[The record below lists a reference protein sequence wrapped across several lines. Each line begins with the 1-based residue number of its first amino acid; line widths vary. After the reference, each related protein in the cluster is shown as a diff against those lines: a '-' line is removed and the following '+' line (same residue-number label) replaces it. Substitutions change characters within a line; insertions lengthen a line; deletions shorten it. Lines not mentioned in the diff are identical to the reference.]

1 MKLVLRC
8 LVFVG
13 LVAAAGLALLL
24 LFPGLKEG
32 MSQEELPA
40 LLGGTVA
47 LLLLGLLWWLVC
59 GRSLK
64 LSILG
69 WLVLALP
76 TAIGLSQ
83 AGRLVAANLQG
94 LRLASLARIEDY
106 KETPIVW
113 PGFDGPVGLTISFDL
128 VHPDDV
134 SALILPPEIRMG
146 PDLDIPR
153 NELNSTRTGG
163 SGYFKDNYLDRT
175 VGDLTLLKTVLFQH
189 LYVND
194 SVDQESEKWLSA
206 YHFAPG
212 GRTRLTFH
220 LLPGTID
227 YLEGPNRLCLSS
239 QSYGIRVCETGEDP
253 KVGCAS
259 PNWHHVVDPIYAE
272 GSDVSALWVAAGP
285 ADMVADLSP
294 LLTSTLRAK
303 SRLQGD
309 PKGWTAMQKRVE
321 PAGLAAAGY
330 RLCPPGQG
338 SHTAFR
344 TCFCRAAAD

>member
-1 MKLVLRC
+1 MKWALRA

-13 LVAAAGLALLL
+13 LLAAAAVALLL

-32 MSQEELPA
+32 VSQEELPA
-40 LLGGTVA
+40 LIGGLGVVV
-47 LLLLGLLWWLVC
+47 LLGLLWWLVC

-64 LSILG
+64 LSLIG

-76 TAIGLSQ
+76 TAVGLTQ
-83 AGRLVAANLQG
+83 AGRLIAANLQG
-94 LRLASLARIEDY
+94 LRLASAAGIEGY
-106 KETPIVW
+106 HEAPIQW

-128 VHPDDV
+128 VHPEGI

-146 PDLDIPR
+146 PDLEIPR
-153 NELNSTRTGG
+153 DKLNPTQTAG
-163 SGYFKDNYLDRT
+163 SGYFKNYYLEKP

-194 SVDQESEKWLSA
+194 SFGQDYEKWVSA
-206 YHFAPG
+206 YRFAPG

-227 YLEGPNRLCLSS
+227 YLESPERLCLSS
-239 QSYGIRVCETGEDP
+239 QSFGLRLCEAGEDP

-259 PNWHHVVDPIYAE
+259 PNWRQVTDPVYAA
-272 GSDVSALWVAAGP
+272 GSDVTALWIAVGA
-285 ADMVADLSP
+285 ADMVADLGP
-294 LLTSTLRAK
+294 LLTATLRAG

-309 PKGWTAMQKRVE
+309 PEGWTAMQKRLE

-330 RLCPPGQG
+330 RLCPPGED

-344 TCFCRAAAD
+344 TCYCRDAAD